1 MHQGYVMQMS
11 KILGAFVLVSA
22 GLSISAGRAAEGV
35 PDAMPFDIPYGA
47 PISVALAQTA
57 VEAAEAEAAR
67 RGWKL
72 AIAVVSPS
80 GDLTYFLKMDNT
92 QLASSEIAPGKAR
105 TAALFRRP
113 TQAFFDLME
122 SGHPYVATLRDD
134 VVASPGGIPIVV
146 NGEIIGAIGCSGATG
161 AQDAVACQ
169 AGVDAVSN

>member
-1 MHQGYVMQMS
+1 MS
-11 KILGAFVLVSA
+11 KILAAFILVSA
-22 GLSISAGRAAEGV
+22 GLSMNVARAAEGV
-35 PDAMPFDIPYGA
+35 PDAMPFDIPYGP
-47 PISVALAQTA
+47 PISVATAKIA

-92 QLASSEIAPGKAR
+92 QLASAEVAPNKAR
-105 TAALFRRP
+105 TAATFRRP
-113 TQAFFDLME
+113 TEAFFTLME
-122 SGHPYVATLRDD
+122 TGHPYVATLNDGL
-134 VVASPGGIPIVV
+134 VASPGGIPIIV

-169 AGVDAVSN
+169 AGVDAVAQ